1 VIGSAAPRLDIAVIG
16 CGAAAEGLYLN
27 ALRKLESRGLARVTA
42 LVDPNPLRT
51 AALGRSFRS
60 ARAFADPVDAFAS
73 KAPDLTI
80 VASPPGLHAR
90 HTLDALAAG
99 VHVLCEKP
107 MAIGLSEAER
117 MVAAASLARRVLA
130 IGMTRRMYPCL
141 VEAQALIAQGA
152 IGDRPR
158 FVYREGHVYEWPVG
172 SDAAF
177 RRATA
182 GGGVLMDIGS
192 HVLDFLS
199 ALFGAPATTTYAD
212 DAHADGVETNCR
224 LEVMCPHASGEV
236 QLSWNQPLVTGL
248 RICGSAG
255 ELVLDPE
262 RIDSIRFRRHDGAW
276 ETRVSTATWPA
287 DLDQQGRR
295 GTPQTHRDCVYYQ
308 LVQVM
313 RAVVHGEDVP
323 VSGEEGLAVI
333 RAIDSCYERAT
344 SLRLPWL
351 DAAEQS
357 QADAHHWRGRRCA
370 AA

>member
-1 VIGSAAPRLDIAVIG
+1 MIGSAAPRLDIAVIG

-27 ALRKLESRGLARVTA
+27 ALRKLESRGFARVTA

-51 AALGRSFRS
+51 AALQRSFRS
-60 ARAFADPVDAFAS
+60 ARAVADPADAFAS
-73 KAPDLTI
+73 TAPDLTI
-80 VASPPGLHAR
+80 VASPPGMHAR
-90 HTLDALAAG
+90 HTLDALGAG
-99 VHVLCEKP
+99 SHVLCEKP
-107 MAIGLSEAER
+107 MAIGASEAER
-117 MVAAASLARRVLA
+117 MVGAASLARRVLA
-130 IGMTRRMYPCL
+130 VGMTRRLYPCL

-158 FVYREGHVYEWPVG
+158 FVYREGRVYEWPVG

-192 HVLDFLS
+192 HVLDFVS
-199 ALFGAPATTTYAD
+199 ALFGAPTVATYAD
-212 DAHADGVETNCR
+212 DAQADGVETNCR
-224 LEVMCPHASGEV
+224 IELAYPEASGEV

-248 RICGSAG
+248 RIAGSAG
-255 ELVLDPE
+255 ELMLDPG
-262 RIDSIRFRRHDGAW
+262 RIDTVRFRRHDGAW

-287 DLDQQGRR
+287 DLEPQGRR

-308 LVQVM
+308 LVQVL
-313 RAVVHGEDVP
+313 RAVVHGEA
-323 VSGEEGLAVI
+323 VSVDGAQGLALI

-344 SLRLPWL
+344 SLQLPWL